1 MPYQFP
7 ENLFFDKKHHV
18 WCLPESDLLIRI
30 GIDPLG
36 LATLGD
42 LAYLSLNPNGS
53 QVSQGQ
59 SMGMLEAA
67 KMTGELIAPV
77 GGKIVERNQ
86 DVLSDP
92 FQVNSDPY
100 GAGWLAVLESENWN
114 EDSKQLVTGKEV
126 GVWSKEELKRYR
138 EEGWID

>member
-1 MPYQFP
+1 MLYQFP

-18 WCLPESDLLIRI
+18 WCLPESDLIIRI

-36 LATLGD
+36 LASLGD
-42 LAYLSLNPNGS
+42 LAYLSLNPTES
-53 QVSQGQ
+53 KVIQGQ
-59 SMGMLEAA
+59 PMGMLEAA

-86 DVLSDP
+86 VVLKDP
-92 FQVNSDPY
+92 FQVNSEPY
-100 GAGWLAVLESENWN
+100 GAGWLAVIESENWSD
-114 EDSKQLVTGKEV
+114 DSKELVTGEEV
-126 GVWSKEELKRYR
+126 VAWSKEELKRYK

>member
-1 MPYQFP
+1 MSYQFP

-36 LATLGD
+36 LASLGD
-42 LAYLSLNPNGS
+42 LAYLSLNQNGS
-53 QVSQGQ
+53 QVVQGQ
-59 SMGMLEAA
+59 PMGMLEAS

-86 DVLSDP
+86 VVLNDP

-100 GAGWLAVLESENWN
+100 GAGWLAILESEKWN
-114 EDSKQLVTGKEV
+114 EDSKQLVTGEEV
-126 GVWSKEELKRYR
+126 GAWSKEELKRYK

>member
-1 MPYQFP
+1 M
-7 ENLFFDKKHHV
+7 FFDKKHHV
-18 WCLPESDLLIRI
+18 WCLPESNLLIRI

-36 LATLGD
+36 LASLGD
-42 LAYLSLNPNGS
+42 LAYLSLNQYGS
-53 QVSQGQ
+53 QVVQGQ
-59 SMGMLEAA
+59 PMGMLEAS

-86 DVLSDP
+86 VVLKDP

-100 GAGWLAVLESENWN
+100 GTGWLAILESEKWN
-114 EDSKQLVTGKEV
+114 EDSKQLVTGEEV
-126 GVWSKEELKRYR
+126 DAWSKEELKRYK

>member
-1 MPYQFP
+1 MSYEFP

-36 LATLGD
+36 LASLGD

-53 QVSQGQ
+53 KVSLGKP
-59 SMGMLEAA
+59 MGMLEAA

-77 GGKIVERNQ
+77 CGEIVERNQ
-86 DVLSDP
+86 VVLNDP

-100 GAGWLAVLESENWN
+100 GAGWLAVIESENWN
-114 EDSKQLVTGKEV
+114 EDSKQLVTGEEV
-126 GVWSKEELKRYR
+126 IAWSKEELKRYR
-138 EEGWID
+138 EQGWID

>member
-1 MPYQFP
+1 MSYEFP

-18 WCLPESDLLIRI
+18 WCHPESDLLIRI

-36 LATLGD
+36 LASLGD
-42 LAYLSLNPNGS
+42 LAYLSLNQNGS
-53 QVSQGQ
+53 QVVKGQ
-59 SMGMLEAA
+59 PMGMLEAS

-77 GGKIVERNQ
+77 GGKIMERNQ
-86 DVLSDP
+86 DVLKDP

-100 GAGWLAVLESENWN
+100 GAGWLAILESEKWN
-114 EDSKQLVTGKEV
+114 EDSKQLVTGEEV
-126 GVWSKEELKRYR
+126 VAWSKEELKRYK

>member
-1 MPYQFP
+1 MSYQFP

-36 LATLGD
+36 LASLGD
-42 LAYLSLNPNGS
+42 LAYLSLNQNGS
-53 QVSQGQ
+53 QVEQGQ
-59 SMGMLEAA
+59 PMGMLEAS

-86 DVLSDP
+86 VALNDP

-100 GAGWLAVLESENWN
+100 GAGWLAILESEKWN
-114 EDSKQLVTGKEV
+114 EDSKQLVTGEEV
-126 GVWSKEELKRYR
+126 GVWSKEELKRYK

>member
-1 MPYQFP
+1 MSHQFP

-18 WCLPESDLLIRI
+18 WCLPESELLIRI

-36 LATLGD
+36 LASLGD

-53 QVSQGQ
+53 KVSQGQ

-86 DVLSDP
+86 EVLNDP
-92 FQVNSDPY
+92 YQVNREPY
-100 GAGWLAVLESENWN
+100 GAGWLAVLESESW
-114 EDSKQLVTGKEV
+114 EKDSKQLITGPDV
-126 GVWSKEELKRYR
+126 GTWSKEELERYR
-138 EEGWID
+138 VQGWIE

>member
-1 MPYQFP
+1 MSYQFP

-18 WCLPESDLLIRI
+18 WCLPESDILIRI

-36 LATLGD
+36 LASLGD
-42 LAYLSLNPNGS
+42 LAYLSLNQNGS
-53 QVSQGQ
+53 QVVQGQ
-59 SMGMLEAA
+59 PMGMLEAS

-86 DVLSDP
+86 VVLNDP

-100 GAGWLAVLESENWN
+100 GAGWLAILESEKWN
-114 EDSKQLVTGKEV
+114 EDSKQLVTGGEV
-126 GVWSKEELKRYR
+126 VAWSKEELKRYK

>member
-1 MPYQFP
+1 MSYQFP
-7 ENLFFDKKHHV
+7 ENLFFDRKHHV
-18 WCLPESDLLIRI
+18 WCLPESNLLIRI

-36 LATLGD
+36 LASLGD
-42 LAYLSLNPNGS
+42 LAYLSLNQNGS
-53 QVSQGQ
+53 QVLQGQ
-59 SMGMLEAA
+59 PMGMLEAS

-126 GVWSKEELKRYR
+126 GVWSKEEIKRYR

>member
-1 MPYQFP
+1 MSYQFP

-36 LATLGD
+36 LASLGD
-42 LAYLSLNPNGS
+42 LAYLSLNQNGS
-53 QVSQGQ
+53 QVLKGQ
-59 SMGMLEAA
+59 PMGMLEAS

-86 DVLSDP
+86 VALNDP
-92 FQVNSDPY
+92 FQVNSAPY
-100 GAGWLAVLESENWN
+100 GAGWLAILESEKWN
-114 EDSKQLVTGKEV
+114 EYSKQLVTGEEV
-126 GVWSKEELKRYR
+126 VAWSKEELKRYK

>member
-1 MPYQFP
+1 MSYEFP

-36 LATLGD
+36 LASLGD

-53 QVSQGQ
+53 KVSLGKP
-59 SMGMLEAA
+59 MGMLEAS

-77 GGKIVERNQ
+77 GGKIMERNQ
-86 DVLSDP
+86 DVLNDP
-92 FQVNSDPY
+92 FKVNSDPY
-100 GAGWLAVLESENWN
+100 GAGWLAILESEKWN
-114 EDSKQLVTGKEV
+114 EDSKQLVTGEEV
-126 GVWSKEELKRYR
+126 GAWSKEELKRYK

>member
-1 MPYQFP
+1 MSYEFP

-36 LATLGD
+36 LASLGD

-53 QVSQGQ
+53 KVSLGKP
-59 SMGMLEAA
+59 MGMLEAA

-77 GGKIVERNQ
+77 CGEIVERNQ
-86 DVLSDP
+86 VVLNDP

-100 GAGWLAVLESENWN
+100 GAGWLAVIESESWN
-114 EDSKQLVTGKEV
+114 EDSKQLVTGEEV
-126 GVWSKEELKRYR
+126 IAWSKEELKRYR
-138 EEGWID
+138 EQGWID

>member
-1 MPYQFP
+1 MSYDFP

-36 LATLGD
+36 LASLGD

-53 QVSQGQ
+53 KVSLGKP
-59 SMGMLEAA
+59 MGMLEAA

-77 GGKIVERNQ
+77 CGEIVERNQ
-86 DVLSDP
+86 VVLNDP

-100 GAGWLAVLESENWN
+100 GAGWLAVIESENWN
-114 EDSKQLVTGKEV
+114 EDSKQLVTGEEV
-126 GVWSKEELKRYR
+126 IAWSKEELKIYR
-138 EEGWID
+138 EQGWID

>member
-1 MPYQFP
+1 MSYQFP
-7 ENLFFDKKHHV
+7 ENLFFDKNHHV

-36 LATLGD
+36 LASLGD

-53 QVSQGQ
+53 KVTRGQ
-59 SMGMLEAA
+59 PMGMLEAS

-86 DVLSDP
+86 VALNDP

-100 GAGWLAVLESENWN
+100 GAGWLAILESEKWN
-114 EDSKQLVTGKEV
+114 EDSKQLVTGEGV
-126 GVWSKEELKRYR
+126 GVWSKEELKRYK